1 MRRMHLI
8 LNGKSSQRDDV
19 RAAAAHVR
27 QQGHKLE
34 VQVTYDAGD
43 AARFARDTVCR
54 EVGEL
59 PDVIIAGGG
68 DGTLNEVVA
77 AAIEADAGTRCAFA
91 LLPLGTAN
99 DFAAGLDLPVDPQAA
114 LTLAASGTPRKIDI
128 GRINDR
134 IFVNVATGG
143 TVTRIT
149 RETDPRAKR
158 LLGGAA
164 YLIAGASRIG
174 ELTPTRASFLADGFS
189 WEGEF
194 LAMAIGNGRM
204 AGGGVPLC
212 TEAKVDDGRLDLT
225 LFPQPE
231 ADHVLSLLSGLL
243 REPDGSLHGYA
254 RRAGFTSLRVEAE
267 EELSLN
273 LDGEPMS
280 ASRLEVKVE
289 PGALRFVTGV

>member
-19 RAAAAHVR
+19 RAAVEHVR
-27 QQGHKLE
+27 EQGYRLE
-34 VQVTYDAGD
+34 VWVTYDAGD
-43 AARFARDTVCR
+43 AARFARDAVCR
-54 EVGEL
+54 EAGER
-59 PDVIIAGGG
+59 PDVIVAGGG

-99 DFAAGLDLPVDPQAA
+99 DFAAGLDIPVDPQAA
-114 LTLAASGTPRKIDI
+114 LVLAASGTPRKIDV

-134 IFVNVATGG
+134 VFVNVASGG

-174 ELTPTRASFLADGFS
+174 ELTPTRASFSADGFS
-189 WEGEF
+189 WEGQF
-194 LAMAIGNGRM
+194 LAMAIGNGRL

-212 TEAKVDDGRLDLT
+212 PEAKVDDGRLDLM

-231 ADHVLSLLSGLL
+231 ADHVLSLLSSLL
-243 REPDGSLHGYA
+243 REPDGDLNGYA
-254 RRAGFTSLRVEAE
+254 KRASFTSLRVDAE

-280 ASRLEVKVE
+280 ASRLDVKVE
-289 PGALRFVTGV
+289 PGALRFVSRA

>member
-8 LNGKSSQRDDV
+8 LNGKSSQREDV
-19 RAAAAHVR
+19 RAAVERVR
-27 QQGHKLE
+27 EQGAELE
-34 VQVTYDAGD
+34 VRVTYDAGD
-43 AARFARDTVCR
+43 AALFAREAVRR
-54 EVGEL
+54 EAGEQ
-59 PDVIIAGGG
+59 PDVIVAGGG
-68 DGTLNEVVA
+68 DGTLNQVVA
-77 AAIEADAGTRCAFA
+77 AALSANAATSCAFA

-99 DFAAGLDLPVDPQAA
+99 DFAAGLDLPVEPYAA
-114 LTLAASGTPRKIDI
+114 LALAASGTPRKIDI
-128 GRINDR
+128 GRINER
-134 IFVNVATGG
+134 VFVNVASGG

-174 ELTPTRASFLADGFS
+174 ELTPSRASFSADGFS
-189 WEGEF
+189 WEGQF

-212 TEAKVDDGRLDLT
+212 AEAKVDDGRLDLT

-231 ADHVLSLLSGLL
+231 ADNVLSLLSSLL
-243 REPDGSLHGYA
+243 REPDGNLQGYA
-254 RRAGFTSLRVEAE
+254 RRASFTSLRVEAE

-280 ASRLEVKVE
+280 ASRLDVRVE
-289 PGALRFVTGV
+289 PGALRFVTRA